1 MKRQVSDSS
10 SNMSR
15 DEIEVVNRKGV
26 EGDEAMSVET
36 GPELV
41 TVVGA
46 GPAGLMLG

>member
-1 MKRQVSDSS
+1 MKHHVSDSS

-15 DEIEVVNRKGV
+15 DDIEVVNRNDV
-26 EGDEAMSVET
+26 ERDEAKSAGT
-36 GPELV
+36 TSELV